1 MILTSI
7 DFIIKE
13 LKSLNN
19 KFTNSNIRYE
29 FCKSS
34 NTHLVE
40 VTPFEFY
47 NSETYMEAELDFE
60 DLFSANFPNED
71 LVFISEQSLSKISD
85 PIFEIFSEKSGFFRT
100 DFIVYPSLS
109 SFDDFCE
116 DDYQSMGENTY
127 ALAA

>member
-7 DFIIKE
+7 DFIIRE
-13 LKSLNN
+13 LKSLHN

-60 DLFSANFPNED
+60 DLFSENFPNED
-71 LVFISEQSLSKISD
+71 LVFISEQSLSKISN

-100 DFIVYPSLS
+100 EFIVYPSLS
-109 SFDDFCE
+109 SFVDFCE
-116 DDYQSMGENTY
+116 DDYQSIGENTY

>member
-13 LKSLNN
+13 LKSLHN

-60 DLFSANFPNED
+60 DLFSDNFPNED

-100 DFIVYPSLS
+100 DFIVYPYLS
-109 SFDDFCE
+109 SFVDFCE